1 MEKLLFTLVTL
12 VLASS
17 CSCRPSSCNVYPC
30 PHYEVIETN
39 EDFEERRYFDS
50 DWVTIK
56 MNNRDTNSLL
66 IAMETLHTFSEKQKE
81 AGRKYYDGWPVLI
94 TIVDG
99 DVPSTSLSCFL
110 APNPEAEI
118 TDSSVTLE
126 HKAPTTVYV
135 RTYSGEP
142 SPTTAEENKKTL
154 SEALVKAGK
163 KFNPNISVGAFYE
176 SYFSLTHHNEIW
188 IYSA

>member
-39 EDFEERRYFDS
+39 EDFEERRYIDS
-50 DWVTIK
+50 DWVTTK
-56 MNNRDTNSLL
+56 MKNRDANSLM
-66 IAMETLHTFSEKQKE
+66 IGIKTLKAFGEKQKE
-81 AGRKYYDGWPVLI
+81 AGRKYYDGWPALI
-94 TIVDG
+94 TIVEG
-99 DVPSTSLSCFL
+99 DVPSTSLSWFL

-118 TDSSVTLE
+118 TDSSITLE

-135 RTYSGEP
+135 RTYSGTP
-142 SPTTAEENKKTL
+142 DPTTAEENKKIL

-163 KFNPNISVGAFYE
+163 NFNPNISAGAHYE
-176 SYFSLTHHNEIW
+176 SYFSLTHNNEIW